1 MKSNSVH
8 ITFVIFLFFL
18 ALITFIAVG
27 IFGSSFYLT
36 PIIERPFHPEYNLL
50 KPSGPIGHG
59 YGIIGS
65 LMITIGVISYSTR
78 KRVRALA
85 SIGKIKY
92 FLEFHIFLC
101 LLGPILVMY
110 HTTFKFGGIVA
121 ISFWSMTA
129 VVLSGIIGRY
139 IYNQIP
145 KNIAGNELNS
155 KSLFDD
161 YNLLAIRLKN
171 EFGFIFAGGELPYE
185 LLKSFGIE
193 MQTQVLQK

>member
-1 MKSNSVH
+1 
-8 ITFVIFLFFL
+8 
-18 ALITFIAVG
+18 
-27 IFGSSFYLT
+27 
-36 PIIERPFHPEYNLL
+36 
-50 KPSGPIGHG
+50 
-59 YGIIGS
+59 
-65 LMITIGVISYSTR
+65 
-78 KRVRALA
+78 
-85 SIGKIKY
+85 
-92 FLEFHIFLC
+92 
-101 LLGPILVMY
+101 MY

-171 EFGFIFAGGELPYE
+171 DFVFIFAGGELPYE